1 MSTPRHRIVS
11 LKSTGSTNKDALRLA
26 LADEALP
33 LWVSAEQ
40 QTDGRGRSGR
50 TWSSEPG
57 NLQASLAVVCHAPQ
71 SQAGELALIAGIALF
86 DAVRSIS
93 PLAASL
99 PLRLKWPNDLL
110 FGTAKT
116 GGILVES
123 TTARGEPGFLAVIG
137 FGLNV
142 ASHPEIDGRS
152 VTSLDRAGVE
162 TFADHVLSNLADAME
177 TWLGVWDNGLGF
189 ASDIVPAWRERSGA
203 EGETIAVTTSDGRI
217 DGIFRGIDA
226 RGYLLIETAD
236 GAVVTITHG
245 DVALFGAAQGS
256 RG

>member
-1 MSTPRHRIVS
+1 MINPRHRIVS
-11 LKSTGSTNKDALRLA
+11 LHTTGSTNKDALRLA
-26 LADEALP
+26 LSGEAVP

-40 QTDGRGRSGR
+40 QTEGRGRSGR
-50 TWSSEPG
+50 HWASEAG
-57 NLQASLAVVCHAPQ
+57 NLQASLAVVCHAPL
-71 SQAGELALIAGIALF
+71 SQAGELALIAGNALF
-86 DAVRSIS
+86 DAVHAIS
-93 PLAASL
+93 PLAGNL

-110 FGTAKT
+110 IGYAKT

-142 ASHPEIDGRS
+142 TTHPEIDGRS
-152 VTSLDRAGVE
+152 VTSLARAGVE
-162 TFADHVLSNLADAME
+162 TSADHVLSNLADAME
-177 TWLGVWDNGLGF
+177 TWLGVWDNGLRF
-189 ASDIVPAWRERSGA
+189 ASDIVPAWRERAGA

-226 RGYLLIETAD
+226 RGYLLVETSD
-236 GAVVTITHG
+236 GTVVTITHG
-245 DVALFGAAQGS
+245 DVALVGAAEGS

>member
-26 LADEALP
+26 LAGEALP

-50 TWSSEPG
+50 TWASEPG
-57 NLQASLAVVCHAPQ
+57 NLQASLAVVCHAPL

-93 PLAASL
+93 PLAGNL

-110 FGTAKT
+110 VGTAKT

-152 VTSLDRAGVE
+152 VTSLAYQGVE
-162 TFADHVLSNLADAME
+162 SSAEHVLSYLSEAME
-177 TWLGVWDNGLGF
+177 TWLDVWDHGLRF
-189 ASDIVPAWRERSGA
+189 ESDIVPAWRERSGA
-203 EGETIAVTTSDGRI
+203 EGERIAVTTSDGRI
-217 DGIFRGIDA
+217 DGIYRGIDA
-226 RGYLLIETAD
+226 RGYLLVETAD
-236 GAVVTITHG
+236 GAVLTITHG
-245 DVALFGAAQGS
+245 DVALVSAAEGS